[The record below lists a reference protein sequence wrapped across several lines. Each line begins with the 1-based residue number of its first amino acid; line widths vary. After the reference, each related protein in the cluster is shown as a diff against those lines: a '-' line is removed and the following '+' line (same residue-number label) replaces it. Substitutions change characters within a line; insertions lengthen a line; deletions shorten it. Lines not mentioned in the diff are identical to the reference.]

1 VITLA
6 QLVDLGLS
14 ERAVNDR
21 VATGRLRRLHRGVFV
36 VDRPSRTGCWLAA
49 VLAVGGQ
56 AVLSHRSA
64 AALWGLAEDHRATV
78 DVTVPHGRTRSRPGI
93 EIHRGEALIVEDVTV
108 QDGIPCTALPRTL
121 LNLAATVDRRT
132 LRRTI
137 DRAEELRLFDLT
149 AIQGLLARS
158 RHRRGA
164 HRLKAALANHVG
176 PTFTRSEAE
185 ERFLAVIGDHHLPHP
200 EINAWIPLD
209 EGSGYS
215 PDFLWRDACLI
226 VEIDGRAHHARRV
239 AFEHDRKRDRR
250 LALAGFETR
259 RYAASEVFETPD
271 RVAREVHAFLTRV
284 PR

>member
-1 VITLA
+1 M
-6 QLVDLGLS
+6 
-14 ERAVNDR
+14 
-21 VATGRLRRLHRGVFV
+21 
-36 VDRPSRTGCWLAA
+36 AA
-49 VLAVGGQ
+49 VLAASEG

-64 AALWGLAEDHRATV
+64 AALWGLTRDHRGTV

-93 EIHRGEALIVEDVTV
+93 EIHRGETLIAEDVTV

-121 LNLAATVDRRT
+121 LDLAATVDRRT
-132 LRRTI
+132 LQRTI

-149 AIQGLLARS
+149 AIQRLLARS
-158 RHRRGA
+158 HGQRGA
-164 HRLKAALANHVG
+164 HRLKAALATHAG
-176 PTFTRSEAE
+176 PTITRSEAE
-185 ERFLAVIGDHHLPHP
+185 ERFLAVVERHRLPRP
-200 EINAWIPLD
+200 EVNAWIPLE

-215 PDFLWRDACLI
+215 PDFLWRDANLI
-226 VEIDGRAHHARRV
+226 VEIDGRAFHARRA

-271 RVAREVHAFLTRV
+271 RVAREVAAFLARV